1 MRKGGTSNAVT
12 ARFKFCYPLPYA
24 RALAADRKMKTYLL
38 LFFLFTGLVGSAF
51 AQANTGP
58 GDTSKTFYKWYLHE
72 LNAQHNPEQ
81 NKAKMRTFISARLV
95 RWVNSKAY
103 SDYGADYFIDAQD
116 FGESWENNIQVSKLV
131 VTGNVATLRVTL
143 LDGKNG
149 PMGSKILDL
158 KLLKEAGAWK
168 IDRITGKH

>member
-1 MRKGGTSNAVT
+1 MRECGTPSAVNGSNLSSAT
-12 ARFKFCYPLPYA
+12 ALAYA
-24 RALAADRKMKTYLL
+24 RALATNRKMKTYLL

-116 FGESWENNIQVSKLV
+116 FGEGWENNIQVSKVV
-131 VTGNVATLRVTL
+131 VTGNTATLRVTL
-143 LDGKNG
+143 VDTGS
-149 PMGSKILDL
+149 MGNKILDL